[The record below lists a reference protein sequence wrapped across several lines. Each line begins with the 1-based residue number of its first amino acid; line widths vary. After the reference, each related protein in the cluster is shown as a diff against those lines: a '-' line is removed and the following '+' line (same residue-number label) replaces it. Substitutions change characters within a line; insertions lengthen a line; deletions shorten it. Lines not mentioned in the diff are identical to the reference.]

1 MAVHGYIGIRDS
13 SSLAFGSAVSAA
25 IRWSR
30 EEPAH
35 ASGEVIEGGWLI
47 SFHKTAKDGKAGKSA
62 TSVWR
67 VTHNQVTR
75 G

>member
-1 MAVHGYIGIRDS
+1 MAVHGYLSLRDS

-35 ASGEVIEGGWLI
+35 ASGELIEGGWLI
-47 SFHKTAKDGKAGKSA
+47 SLRLARGPKPSHT
-62 TSVWR
+62 R
-67 VTHNQVTR
+67 VGTPWHR
-75 G
+75 